1 MNIELCNE
9 PFEHILIKDSYN
21 DEQLINV
28 HKELDILFP
37 LLRDPKYTMPAED
50 KSGQY
55 KKKNKGIF
63 LDYDYKG
70 KESVIMQYRDSFFDV
85 IVDNY
90 NYEKSNYQLKSL
102 VSYYEDGDY
111 YKSHVDKSIYTM
123 VTFLCKDNSKFS
135 GGQLFFP
142 DYNWGIDSID
152 NVTIIFDSHIYHQVL
167 PIRVHDD
174 SDRYGRYSITSFFD
188 EKVGNVNSKFTS
200 LKVGDTIN
208 LNDLIG
214 IDGFDFSS

>member
-1 MNIELCNE
+1 MKIELCNE

-21 DEQLINV
+21 DEQLSSV
-28 HKELDILFP
+28 HKELDEIFP
-37 LLRDPKYTMPAED
+37 HLKDPKYTMSAEE
-50 KSGQY
+50 KGGQY

-102 VSYYEDGDY
+102 LSYYEDGDY

-142 DYNWGIDSID
+142 DYNWSIDPID
-152 NVTIIFDSHIYHQVL
+152 NVTIIFDSHTYHQVL
-167 PIRVHDD
+167 LISIHDN

-188 EKVGNVNSKFTS
+188 EKVSSVNSKFTS
-200 LKVGDTIN
+200 LKVGDTID
-208 LNDLIG
+208 LNDLVG
-214 IDGFDFSS
+214 IDVIDFSS